1 MSGFGFGGFD
11 FSNISENFG
20 DIGDRLQKLREDVE
34 QTIDAS
40 LNVEE
45 PNEEDTGQD
54 ESMLLII
61 AMNSIY
67 VLIYGGD
74 VLV

>member
-40 LNVEE
+40 LNAEE
-45 PNEEDTGQD
+45 LPDEEAQQDDEGVFFLSPDTCV
-54 ESMLLII
+54 
-61 AMNSIY
+61 Y
-67 VLIYGGD
+67 VLC
-74 VLV
+74 

>member
-20 DIGDRLQKLREDVE
+20 DIGDRLQKLRADVE

-40 LNVEE
+40 LKEE
-45 PNEEDTGQD
+45 SPGGIEEG
-54 ESMLLII
+54 ESTSISLI
-61 AMNSIY
+61 
-67 VLIYGGD
+67 
-74 VLV
+74 

>member
-45 PNEEDTGQD
+45 SNEGDTGQD
-54 ESMLLII
+54 ESMFHII
-61 AMNSIY
+61 TINSMY

>member
-54 ESMLLII
+54 ESMFLII
-61 AMNSIY
+61 VMNSIY
-67 VLIYGGD
+67 VLIYGDD